1 MSKIRKVDKNCYY
14 WWRKLSDLLNDMI
27 ISKKCSEKMSLITL
41 LKVKKNHGYTLSLE
55 NTIYEKRCQIDP
67 PPFFLRLTG
76 QKYVG
81 I

>member
-1 MSKIRKVDKNCYY
+1 
-14 WWRKLSDLLNDMI
+14 
-27 ISKKCSEKMSLITL
+27 MSLITL